1 MYGMDYEEFAMDEQI
16 RLECVDEDYTW
27 VEAFSGLLLACS
39 SGFEIYHRADDD
51 RVVLYDTQA
60 KSLYILRNI
69 DELGA
74 YVTDAKCQQIK
85 RALIDQSAW
94 VASAP
99 V

>member
-1 MYGMDYEEFAMDEQI
+1 
-16 RLECVDEDYTW
+16 
-27 VEAFSGLLLACS
+27 
-39 SGFEIYHRADDD
+39 
-51 RVVLYDTQA
+51 
-60 KSLYILRNI
+60 LRNI